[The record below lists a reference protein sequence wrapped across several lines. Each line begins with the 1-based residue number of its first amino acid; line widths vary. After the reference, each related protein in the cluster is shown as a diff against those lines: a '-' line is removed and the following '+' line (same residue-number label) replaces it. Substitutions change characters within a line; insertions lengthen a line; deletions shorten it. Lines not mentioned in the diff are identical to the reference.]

1 MKMEDQKMT
10 EILDK
15 PSVSFNFGEKDKIQP
30 KGFEN
35 VNINEDVTVIAKG
48 RVKSISD
55 KSDNWDKGKKF
66 SIELKSFQIV
76 PPEKKVTLD
85 DAIKNARKTV

>member
-1 MKMEDQKMT
+1 MKEYK
-10 EILDK
+10 EK
-15 PSVSFNFGEKDKIQP
+15 PSVSFNFGEKDKVQP

-35 VNINEDVTVIAKG
+35 VNINENVTVIAKG

-55 KSDNWDKGKKF
+55 KNDQWDKGKRF
-66 SIELKSFQIV
+66 SIELESFKIV

-85 DAIKNARKTV
+85 DAIKDAQKKV

>member
-1 MKMEDQKMT
+1 MAT
-10 EILDK
+10 EIKEK
-15 PSVSFNFGEKDKIQP
+15 PSVSFNFGEKAKVQP

-35 VNINEDVTVIAKG
+35 ININDDVTVITKG

-55 KSDNWDKGKKF
+55 KSDRWDMAKRF
-66 SIELKSFQIV
+66 SIELTSCQIV

-85 DAIKNARKTV
+85 DAVKAARKSV

>member
-1 MKMEDQKMT
+1 MT
-10 EILDK
+10 KEIKEK
-15 PSVSFNFGEKDKIQP
+15 PNVNFNFGEKQTVQP

-55 KSDNWDKGKKF
+55 KSDQWDKGKRF

-85 DAIKNARKTV
+85 DAIKSARKTV